1 MTEASTKE
9 IDLTKPRDIYNRPR
23 KLQAALEKVQDLDN
37 SDREDVLKFVKHMND
52 NRTCRPDSSRKGMK
66 ISHHATEIE
75 KYIQKCDRR

>member
-37 SDREDVLKFVKHMND
+37 GDREDVLKFVKHMND
-52 NRTCRPDSSRKGMK
+52 NRTADLTVAGKV
-66 ISHHATEIE
+66 
-75 KYIQKCDRR
+75 